1 MDMLKQMEFSDDGGP
16 VNGLEHSLQ
25 SATRAYE
32 DGADEE
38 TVFVALFHDVGQI
51 VSQDNHSEVAAAILR
66 PYISK
71 KNHWIVQHHGEFQG
85 YYFWHMTGK
94 DRYAR
99 EKYKDSPYYQDCI
112 DWCYKYDP
120 ERLRAGL
127 PDQTPG
133 VLRTHREEGHVPQA
147 LAGLRGQLGHPDRV
161 TQTHGPSP
169 LHPPHPRAS
178 RERIMPGNWAILSLS
193 TVRMAM
199 LRTT

>member
-1 MDMLKQMEFSDDGGP
+1 MTTKERATYSSMETSTQEDWDIIRQYADQRRERVYDSLMDMLRQMEFADDGGP

-99 EKYKDSPYYQDCI
+99 EKYKDNPYYQDCI
-112 DWCYKYDP
+112 DWCYKYDQNAFEQDYP
-120 ERLRAGL
+120 TKPLEFFEPIVKRVMSRK
-127 PDQTPG
+127 PW
-133 VLRTHREEGHVPQA
+133 QA
-147 LAGLRGQLGHPDRV
+147 YEA
-161 TQTHGPSP
+161 
-169 LHPPHPRAS
+169 
-178 RERIMPGNWAILSLS
+178 N
-193 TVRMAM
+193 
-199 LRTT
+199 

>member
-1 MDMLKQMEFSDDGGP
+1 MTTKERATYSSMETSTQEDWDIIKQYAGQRRERVYDSLMNMLKQMEFSDDGGP

-99 EKYKDSPYYQDCI
+99 EKYKDNPYYQDCI
-112 DWCYKYDP
+112 DWCYKYDQNAFEQDYP
-120 ERLRAGL
+120 TKPLEFFEPIVKRVMSRKPWEAYEAG
-127 PDQTPG
+127 
-133 VLRTHREEGHVPQA
+133 
-147 LAGLRGQLGHPDRV
+147 
-161 TQTHGPSP
+161 
-169 LHPPHPRAS
+169 
-178 RERIMPGNWAILSLS
+178 
-193 TVRMAM
+193 
-199 LRTT
+199 

>member
-1 MDMLKQMEFSDDGGP
+1 MTTKERATYSSMETSTQEDWDIIKQFAGQRRERVYDSLMNMLKQMEFSDDGGP

-112 DWCYKYDP
+112 DWCYKYDQNAFAQDYP
-120 ERLRAGL
+120 TRPLEFFE
-127 PDQTPG
+127 PI
-133 VLRTHREEGHVPQA
+133 VK
-147 LAGLRGQLGHPDRV
+147 RV
-161 TQTHGPSP
+161 M
-169 LHPPHPRAS
+169 S
-178 RERIMPGNWAILSLS
+178 RKPWEAYEAN
-193 TVRMAM
+193 
-199 LRTT
+199 

>member
-1 MDMLKQMEFSDDGGP
+1 MTTKERATYSSMETSTQEDWDIIKQFADQRRERVYDSLMSMLKQMENADDGGP

-38 TVFVALFHDVGQI
+38 TVFIALFHDVGQI

-99 EKYKDSPYYQDCI
+99 EKYRDNPYYQDCI
-112 DWCYKYDP
+112 DWCYKYDQNAFAQDYP
-120 ERLRAGL
+120 TKPLEFFE
-127 PDQTPG
+127 PI
-133 VLRTHREEGHVPQA
+133 VK
-147 LAGLRGQLGHPDRV
+147 RV
-161 TQTHGPSP
+161 
-169 LHPPHPRAS
+169 
-178 RERIMPGNWAILSLS
+178 
-193 TVRMAM
+193 MA
-199 LRTT
+199 RKPWEAYEAN